1 MSDYIG
7 VITFDHSVYCRKEIS
22 GKSFK
27 TKISDREVLI
37 VFPSIP
43 DDYNPDQPNLENG
56 DLIVPNNLFKGKIN
70 WGFINTWPTGL
81 FSVDSV
87 LCYFSGNESDI
98 SEIYQDFPR
107 WKEKLYKLNLIDI
120 GEYLY
125 PEQKLPALVRGGG
138 FNDGLQIFE
147 KRDKCLA
154 YINNSR
160 QTDPIQLHFVE
171 TKEAY
176 TFSALKN
183 LFEQAG
189 SFQGIALSYELLITA
204 YRSLERHDFRSAVIL
219 AGSALEQAIVKRMRS
234 EYPSNT
240 KFKKAK
246 GNKNHLMLNGRFN
259 WLKEKNIPISVS
271 DYDKTIIKVR
281 NDAAHDGICPSYGQT
296 KLCLENCKK
305 LIESYNSCKLERN

>member
-1 MSDYIG
+1 MSDNIG
-7 VITFDHSVYCRKEIS
+7 VITLDHSIYCRKEIS
-22 GKSFK
+22 GKTFK
-27 TKISDREVLI
+27 TKIADRNVLI

-43 DDYNPDQPNLENG
+43 DDYNPDQSNLDKG
-56 DLIVPNNLFKGKIN
+56 DLIVPNNLFEGKIN
-70 WGFINTWPTGL
+70 WGFISAWPTGL
-81 FSVDSV
+81 FSVNAV

-98 SEIYQDFPR
+98 REIYQDFPR

-120 GEYLY
+120 GDYLY
-125 PEQKLPALVRGGG
+125 PEQKLPALIKGGG

-147 KRDKCLA
+147 IRDKHLV
-154 YINNSR
+154 YISNTR
-160 QTDPIQLHFVE
+160 KTDPIQLHFVE

-176 TFSALKN
+176 SFSGLDN

-189 SFQGIALSYELLITA
+189 SSQEIALAYELLITA

-246 GNKNHLMLNGRFN
+246 GNKNHLMLSGRFI
-259 WLKEKNIPISVS
+259 WLKEKNISIPVS

-296 KLCLENCKK
+296 KLCLEKCKI
-305 LIESYNSCKLERN
+305 LIETYISNKLES